1 MSNFSLQEPI
11 NLAPTGIAS
20 FAKTPICASLDD
32 LVADIAIIG
41 APCDISIQGRSGA
54 RLGPRG
60 IRIQSTRFHYS
71 PEGTYD
77 PERDD
82 FYVSTNRWRIV
93 DCGDADIIPG
103 DLGATFANIEAAVQ
117 KIAERL
123 AMPVVLG
130 GDHSITIPV
139 ARGLAATGPFHV
151 IHFDSHLDWTDNL
164 GGQRYSNG
172 SLCRHLSTM
181 PHVRKMA
188 HLGVHGIG
196 SSKKSD
202 FEDARANG
210 DLIMSPRA
218 IRAAGI
224 TETLAKLPKGERYF
238 VTIDIDAMDCSIAAG
253 AGSPMH
259 GGFYYDE
266 MTDLLEGLAKMGTI
280 VGFDL
285 TEVSPPYDDP
295 SGTTCY
301 LAARLISD
309 FIGFITKEREKSERL
324 ATSVNFST
332 NS

>member
-1 MSNFSLQEPI
+1 MSNFSLKEPI

-20 FAKTPICASLDD
+20 FAKAPICTNLDD
-32 LVADIAIIG
+32 LAADIAIMG
-41 APCDISIQGRSGA
+41 APCDISIQGRPGA

-60 IRIQSTRFHYS
+60 IRMQSTRFSYS
-71 PEGTYD
+71 PDGSYD

-82 FYVSTNRWRIV
+82 SYVSTNRWRV
-93 DCGDADIIPG
+93 FDCGDADIVPG
-103 DLGATFANIEAAVQ
+103 DLEATFANIEAAVR
-117 KIAERL
+117 KIVDRH

-139 ARGLAATGPFHV
+139 VRGLQATGPFHV
-151 IHFDSHLDWTDNL
+151 IHFDSHLDWTANR

-172 SLCRHLSTM
+172 SPCRIMSTM

-188 HLGVHGIG
+188 HLGIHGIG
-196 SSKKSD
+196 SSQKSD

-210 DLIMSPRA
+210 DLIMSPRE
-218 IRAAGI
+218 IRKTGI
-224 TETLAKLPKGERYF
+224 QETLARLPKGERYF
-238 VTIDIDAMDCSIAAG
+238 VTIDIDAMDCSIAPGTG
-253 AGSPMH
+253 APMH

-266 MTDLLEGLAKMGTI
+266 MTDLLEGVAKMGMI

-285 TEVSPPYDDP
+285 TEVAPPYDDP

-309 FIGFITKEREKSERL
+309 FIGFITKERERSEQL
-324 ATSVNFST
+324 TLSD
-332 NS
+332 